1 MFAMTLAVVALA
13 QSAGTEM
20 KLLRFPAVHGDSL
33 AFVFGGDIW
42 TADLK
47 GGLARRLTSSAGSE
61 SWPRFSP
68 DGKWIAF
75 SGQYD
80 TALPSVYVMPSEGGS
95 PKRLTF
101 EPAPC
106 NVTGWTPDG
115 KVTYASSYG
124 ATFAARLWKVNPDG
138 GMPERTDLAEYTNGS
153 YSPDGSTI
161 SYNRNNSYAYNWRR
175 YRGGTQGRV
184 CFYNFD
190 AKKYWELPAGREQS
204 YWPMWV
210 GDKIYYIS
218 DKSSGNLNFWV
229 YDTKSKGS
237 RQVSQFEDGDIKNPN
252 TDGSTIVFERNG
264 ALSAFDIASSK
275 EKPVSIRV
283 AGDDIMARPRFRR
296 FADAIGSIDI
306 SPTGKR
312 LVVSARGDIYSVPAK
327 SGETRNLT
335 NSTKSREE
343 AALWTYD
350 GQSIYY
356 LSDKT
361 GENRIYSMPQMGGDA
376 KELATPKDH
385 LISGF
390 SFSPDGKM
398 ISYTTV
404 DHSLYIFDPAK
415 STAEKVYTEAAGNGN
430 SFDWSPDGNWIAYNQ
445 TQKNLF
451 SAVYIYS
458 VKDNTSQ
465 KVTEGYYSDSG
476 VSFDLNGKYLY
487 IVSGRTYGAN
497 PSPFEIGLFQNNVQ
511 RVYAMILSKDQTN
524 PLLQKGDEEPLNNEA
539 KEVEAKKDDD
549 KSTKIDF
556 DGLDQR
562 MIALPWPAGSYGL
575 VLGVD
580 NGVLTF
586 VDGTLVQFEMDGKQ
600 PQTILAGVGQL
611 AFNQKRTKFAY
622 SAAGVVGIS
631 DLKPG
636 VDANAGKVNLT
647 DVATVW
653 NPRDEWTQIFWES
666 WRHER
671 DNFYDAKMLG
681 LDWKAIGDKY
691 SALLPYCSNR
701 SDLTY
706 LIGLMLGELGTGH
719 SYTQPGE
726 TGYTAPNVPVGML
739 GADFEA
745 IGQYVRLKKV
755 YKGLNFEP
763 ERRGPLGAP
772 GVNANDG
779 DYLLAVNGRHVT
791 GKESV
796 SQMLIDKVE
805 KSVTLTINDK
815 PSTVG
820 ARKVVV
826 RPIANEASLRYIDWV
841 ETNRAYVKKVS
852 GGKIG
857 YMHVPN
863 TSQQGIV
870 EFMKGFYSNSDAE
883 AFVIDERYNGGG
895 WIPTFFI
902 EYLMR
907 QPQTVFKPRYGVDQD
922 LSAQSLVGPKC
933 MLINEFA
940 GSGGDMFPWLF
951 KRNNLGPLIGTR
963 TWGGLVGIQG
973 FTNAIDGGG
982 VTAPSFGIYD
992 RDKGE
997 WIAENTGVDP
1007 DIEVDGR
1014 PDLIA
1019 QGKDPVLDRALEY
1032 LTGELKKIKRARPVP
1047 AFPKIKK

>member
-20 KLLRFPAVHGDSL
+20 KLLRFPTVHGNTV

-42 TADLK
+42 TSEME
-47 GGLARRLTSSAGSE
+47 GGLARKLTSSAGSE

-80 TALPSVYVMPSEGGS
+80 SAMPSVYIMPAQGGS

-124 ATFAARLWKVNPDG
+124 GAFTGRLWKISPDG
-138 GMPERTDLAEYTNGS
+138 GLPERTDLAEYTNGS

-161 SYNRNNSYAYNWRR
+161 AYNRNNSYAYNWRR
-175 YRGGTQGRV
+175 YRGGTQGRI
-184 CFYNFD
+184 CFYDFN
-190 AKKYWELPAGREQS
+190 AKKYWEAPAGREQN

-210 GDKIYYIS
+210 GEKVYYLS
-218 DKSSGNLNFWV
+218 DKSSGNLNFWA
-229 YDTKSKGS
+229 YDTKSKGAK
-237 RQVSQFEDGDIKNPN
+237 QVTEYDDGDIKNPSS
-252 TDGSTIVFERNG
+252 DGQSIVFERNG
-264 ALSAFDIASSK
+264 SLSVLDIASGR
-275 EKPVSIRV
+275 EKAVSIRV

-296 FADAIGSIDI
+296 FADSIGTIDL
-306 SPTGKR
+306 SPSGKR
-312 LVVSARGDIYSVPAK
+312 MVVAARGDIYTVPAK
-327 SGETRNLT
+327 TGETRNLT
-335 NSTKSREE
+335 SSTKSREE
-343 AALWTYD
+343 SPLWSYD
-350 GQSIYY
+350 GQTIYF
-356 LSDKT
+356 LSDKS
-361 GENRIYSMPQMGGDA
+361 GENRLYTVPQMGGDI
-376 KELATPKDH
+376 KEINTPKGH
-385 LISGF
+385 ALTSF
-390 SFSPDGKM
+390 SFSPDGKKLT
-398 ISYTTV
+398 YTTV
-404 DHSLYIFDPAK
+404 DHSLYVFDMA
-415 STAEKVYTEAAGNGN
+415 SGTSDKVYTEAGGSGN
-430 SFDWSPDGNWIAYNQ
+430 SYDWSPDSNWIAYNQ
-445 TQKNLF
+445 TERNLF
-451 SAVYIYS
+451 ASVNIYS
-458 VKDNTSQ
+458 LKDKTSK
-465 KVTEGYYSDSG
+465 KVTEGYYNDTG
-476 VSFDLNGKYLY
+476 VAFDLSGKYLY
-487 IVSGRTYGAN
+487 IISGRTYGAN
-497 PSPFEIGLFQNNVQ
+497 LGAFEIGLFQTGVQ
-511 RVYAMILSKDQTN
+511 RVYAMILSNEQTN
-524 PLLQKGDEEPLNNEA
+524 PLFPAGDEEP
-539 KEVEAKKDDD
+539 VKDDGKKAD
-549 KSTKIDF
+549 PAKPDEKETRIDF

-562 MIALPWPAGSYGL
+562 MIALPWGAGSYPF

-580 NGVLTF
+580 NGVLSYA
-586 VDGTLVQFEMDGKQ
+586 DGNLVKFDMESRQ
-600 PQTILAGVGQL
+600 PQTILGGVGQL

-622 SAAGVVGIS
+622 SAAGVYGIA
-631 DLKPG
+631 DLRPG
-636 VDANAGKVNLT
+636 VDANAGRVNLT
-647 DVATVW
+647 DVAAMW
-653 NPRDEWTQIFWES
+653 NPRDEWAQIFWES
-666 WRHER
+666 WRYER
-671 DNFYDAKMLG
+671 DNYYDPKMLG

-691 SALLPYCSNR
+691 AALLPYCSNR

-739 GADFEA
+739 GADFESV
-745 IGQYVRLKKV
+745 GDHVRIRKV
-755 YKGLNFEP
+755 YKGLNFEAD
-763 ERRGPLGAP
+763 RRGPLGAP
-772 GVNANDG
+772 GVNVKDG
-779 DYLLAVNGRHVT
+779 DYLIAINGNP
-791 GKESV
+791 V
-796 SQMLIDKVE
+796 SSKQGVSELLLDKVE
-805 KSVTLTINDK
+805 KNVTLTVNDK
-815 PSTVG
+815 PSAAG
-820 ARKVVV
+820 ARKVSV
-826 RPIANEASLRYIDWV
+826 RPVASEANLRYIDWV

-863 TSQQGIV
+863 TSQQGII

-902 EYLMR
+902 EFLMR
-907 QPQTVFKPRYGVDQD
+907 QPQSVFRPRYGMDQD
-922 LSAQSLVGPKC
+922 LANQSLVGPKC

-963 TWGGLVGIQG
+963 TWGGLVGING
-973 FTNAIDGGG
+973 YSNAIDGGG
-982 VTAPSFGIYD
+982 VTAPAFGIFD

-997 WIAENTGVDP
+997 WIAENKGVDP

-1032 LTGELKKIKRARPVP
+1032 LNGELKKGKGKRPVP
-1047 AFPKIKK
+1047 DFPKVKK